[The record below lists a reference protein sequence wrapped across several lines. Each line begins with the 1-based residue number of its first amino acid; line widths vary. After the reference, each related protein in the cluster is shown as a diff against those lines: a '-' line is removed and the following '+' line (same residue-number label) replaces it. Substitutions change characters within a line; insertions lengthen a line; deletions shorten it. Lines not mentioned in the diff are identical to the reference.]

1 LTVRA
6 TRSALAA
13 GRALIILA
21 ALLAVPLSQLPA
33 QSWRTL
39 DVSRQ
44 LHDSGAH
51 QVSVQ
56 YGAGRLSLH
65 AARAPLLY
73 DMRLRYDAERTTP
86 FHSYSA
92 ASRTLEL
99 GVRRQNLKL
108 RDDQNPAELQLDLAD
123 RVPLNLSLELGA
135 VEADL
140 DLSRLRLTNLAVE
153 SGASETTL
161 RFDTPNP
168 TRMRSLRLEVGAA
181 SVTATR
187 LANANTRD
195 IRVHGGVG
203 SVDLD
208 LGGNWTQDVVLTVD
222 MAVGSVRVRVPSDV
236 GVRVEMEK
244 LLASFDHG
252 GLVEHDGAYFSDNWD
267 NAPYKLRIKA
277 ETTLGKFELYRR

>member
-1 LTVRA
+1 M
-6 TRSALAA
+6 
-13 GRALIILA
+13 
-21 ALLAVPLSQLPA
+21 
-33 QSWRTL
+33 
-39 DVSRQ
+39 SRQ

-51 QVSVQ
+51 QVSVH

-65 AARAPLLY
+65 AAGAPLLY

-86 FHSYSA
+86 LHSYSA
-92 ASRTLEL
+92 ATRRLDL
-99 GVRRQNLKL
+99 GVRKQNLRF
-108 RDDQNPAELQLDLAD
+108 RDDQNPAELRLDLAD

-140 DLSRLRLTNLAVE
+140 DLSRLRLTNFEVE

-168 TRMRSLRLEVGAA
+168 ARMRSLRIEVGAA

-208 LGGNWTQDVVLTVD
+208 FSGNWTQDVALAVD
-222 MAVGSVRVRVPSDV
+222 MAVGGVRVRVPSDV
-236 GVRVEMEK
+236 GVRVEMET
-244 LLASFDHG
+244 LLASFDHA
-252 GLVEHDGAYFSDNWD
+252 GLVERDGAYVSENWD
-267 NAPYKLRIKA
+267 SAPYKLRIKA
-277 ETTLGKFELYRR
+277 ETTLGKFELDRR

>member
-1 LTVRA
+1 
-6 TRSALAA
+6 
-13 GRALIILA
+13 
-21 ALLAVPLSQLPA
+21 
-33 QSWRTL
+33 
-39 DVSRQ
+39 VSRQ

-51 QVSVQ
+51 QVSVH

-65 AARAPLLY
+65 AAGAPLLY

-86 FHSYSA
+86 LHSYSA
-92 ASRTLEL
+92 ATRRLDL
-99 GVRRQNLKL
+99 GVRKQNLRF
-108 RDDQNPAELQLDLAD
+108 RDDQNPAELRLDLAD

-140 DLSRLRLTNLAVE
+140 DLSRLRLTNFEVE

-168 TRMRSLRLEVGAA
+168 ARMRSLRIEVGAA

-208 LGGNWTQDVVLTVD
+208 FSGNWTQDVALAVD
-222 MAVGSVRVRVPSDV
+222 MAVGGVRVRVPSDV
-236 GVRVEMEK
+236 GVRVEMET
-244 LLASFDHG
+244 LLASFDHA
-252 GLVEHDGAYFSDNWD
+252 GLVERDGAYVSENWD
-267 NAPYKLRIKA
+267 SAPYKLRIKA
-277 ETTLGKFELYRR
+277 ETTLGKFELDWK